1 MDITYFRS
9 SSINVYRMCGFSYYL
24 NFCLGLKTV
33 PVNNKAD
40 KGSSVHK
47 ILEVLANLKLLQQN
61 NQPMQYEDDALG
73 KIECNDLFDNHFIQE
88 LIRRATLHYAEKSP
102 HMFTKADA
110 KHINQ
115 WTHLVL
121 GTDYDPRV
129 MNIVAPE
136 GQFSFEIQ
144 KPGFE
149 LPNGGY
155 LKLQGTIDLV
165 VQQDDETYELVD
177 WKTGAFYDWVK
188 DEPKTFDGLL
198 KDHQLRLYH
207 YVLATHL
214 YPNIKNW
221 IISIC
226 FIKDGGPRTLVF
238 PDEYIQQTE
247 DYIKRLYHHVLE
259 NTNPQCSRSWKCSKL
274 CYYGRTQHSS
284 GQTICN
290 FYRGEMDRLGMEEV
304 TKKYTEKGF
313 TLDYYEAP
321 G

>member
-1 MDITYFRS
+1 
-9 SSINVYRMCGFSYYL
+9 MCGFSYYL

-40 KGSSVHK
+40 LGTSVHRN
-47 ILEVLANLKLLQQN
+47 LEILANLKLLQQQN
-61 NQPMQYEDDALG
+61 KPLYYEDSALG
-73 KIECNDLFDNHFIQE
+73 VIECDSLDDSKMIDDLIERSALYYTNQSPHFFSRGDVKKIEKW
-88 LIRRATLHYAEKSP
+88 TKS
-102 HMFTKADA
+102 
-110 KHINQ
+110 
-115 WTHLVL
+115 VL
-121 GTDYDPRV
+121 DSDYDPRAL
-129 MNIVAPE
+129 NIVAPE

-177 WKTGAFYDWVK
+177 WKTGSFYDWVK
-188 DEPKTFDGLL
+188 DENKTYEGLY

-214 YPNIKNW
+214 YPHIPNW
-221 IISIC
+221 IITIN
-226 FIKDGGPRTLVF
+226 FVRDGGPRTLVF
-238 PDEYIQQTE
+238 PDSFIQQTE

-290 FYRGEMDRLGMEEV
+290 FYREKMDELGMDEV
-304 TKKYTEKGF
+304 TKRYTEKGF
-313 TLDYYEAP
+313 KLDYYEAP